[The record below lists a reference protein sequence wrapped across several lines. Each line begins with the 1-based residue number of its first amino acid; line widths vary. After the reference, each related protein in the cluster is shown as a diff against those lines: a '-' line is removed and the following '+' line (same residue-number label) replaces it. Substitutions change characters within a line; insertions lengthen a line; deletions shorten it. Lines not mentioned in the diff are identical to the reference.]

1 MGELLSPTLELSQR
15 LGQRWVNIETARSLA
30 RETRDQLTEVFVD
43 IDSDDT
49 SIVVLGSLGR
59 EEFTPGSDIDWT
71 LLVDGI
77 SDPNHHALSIIIGDM
92 INTWASKPVGR
103 EGTFGTFVSSHD
115 LIHKIGGEEDTNR
128 NLTRRLLLLLEST
141 RVGRP
146 FALERV
152 TKNILKRYLLE
163 DQSFWRGTG
172 GYGHHIPHFLLND
185 FARFWRTM
193 AVDFAFKLRER
204 SGKGWAIRNIK
215 LRMSRILLF
224 VAGLLDCF
232 RCLVYFVPQH
242 PRPEELFRNEEFRP
256 AVVDFLSS
264 IFSPPPLD
272 IVASFLLDYPG
283 PDGTASKLFGAYDRF
298 LGMLSDSQTRDH
310 LDGLPE
316 GAGESDAVY
325 QQARDISHHFRD
337 ALLDL
342 FFDTKTELGQLTRLY
357 GVF

>member
-1 MGELLSPTLELSQR
+1 MGEPTSPTLQLSQR
-15 LGQRWVNIETARSLA
+15 IGQRWTNIEIARDLA
-30 RETRDQLTEVFVD
+30 RETRNQLVELFID

-59 EEFTPGSDIDWT
+59 EEFTLGSDIDWI

-77 SDPNHHALSIIIGDM
+77 VDPNHFALFLDVEDK
-92 INTWASKPVGR
+92 INAFASKRVGR
-103 EGTFGTFVSSHD
+103 EKTFGVFVSSHD

-215 LRMSRILLF
+215 LRMSRKLLY
-224 VAGLLDCF
+224 VAGLLACF
-232 RCLVYFVPQH
+232 RCHLDFVPHH
-242 PRPEELFRNEEFRP
+242 PHPEELFRKEEFRP
-256 AVVDFLSS
+256 AVVDFVNSV
-264 IFSPPPLD
+264 FSPPPLD
-272 IVASFLLDYPG
+272 IVASFFVGIPWPRRHRLEIV
-283 PDGTASKLFGAYDRF
+283 R
-298 LGMLSDSQTRDH
+298 
-310 LDGLPE
+310 GLRRVPWNIE
-316 GAGESDAVY
+316 
-325 QQARDISHHFRD
+325 
-337 ALLDL
+337 
-342 FFDTKTELGQLTRLY
+342 RLANSRSSRWAT
-357 GVF
+357 GGGR